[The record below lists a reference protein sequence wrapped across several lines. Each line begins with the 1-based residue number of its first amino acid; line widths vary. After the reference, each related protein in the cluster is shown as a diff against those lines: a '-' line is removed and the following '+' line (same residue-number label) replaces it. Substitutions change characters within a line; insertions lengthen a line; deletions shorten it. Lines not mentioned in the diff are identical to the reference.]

1 MRKLWVGL
9 ACCLVLSV
17 SFFVL
22 YIFGYLSPAESTTV
36 TVLSP
41 QPYVIEQQPEE
52 VPQVK
57 EPTLLFGIPS
67 DSFLVINETIKPGQ
81 SLSHIL
87 QKHNISTAQMDELR
101 QKSKNVFNLR
111 QIRAN
116 RPYTL
121 LVDNDSAQ
129 TARYFIYQPSDTE
142 YVVVNL
148 HDSLHIYTEEKEL
161 ETVER
166 TLAGTIQSSLY
177 VAMAEAGCSPGL
189 INHFADIYSWKI
201 NFGAVQPGDKFRLI
215 YEEQLL
221 EGKPVGYGK
230 VKAAVF
236 EHNGKELYAIYHGE
250 GQQAGYFDEEG
261 KSLQKAFLKE
271 PLEYSRVSSRFSLK
285 RFHPVQKRFKA
296 HLGTDF
302 AAPRGTPIRSVG
314 EGVVVEAGYNR
325 GNGKYVKIKHDNT
338 YTTQY
343 LHMSKFAKGIKRGIR
358 VKMGQTIGFV
368 GSTGLATGPH
378 LCYRFWKNGK
388 QVDPLREK
396 LPQAKSID
404 KQEKEQFE
412 QLSQEMVTKLQE
424 VEEGKQVI
432 ATGKNTPNNLDDADM

>member
-1 MRKLWVGL
+1 MRKRWVGL
-9 ACCLVLSV
+9 ACCLVLTV
-17 SFFVL
+17 SFLTL
-22 YIFGYLSPAESTTV
+22 YIFGYLSPAESATV
-36 TVLSP
+36 TVAAP
-41 QPYVIEQQPEE
+41 EPYITEQQIEE
-52 VPQVK
+52 APQVK
-57 EPTLLFGIPS
+57 EPTLVFGIPS
-67 DSFLVINETIKPGQ
+67 DSFLVINETIKSGQ

-87 QKHNISTAQMDELR
+87 QNHNISSAQLSELR
-101 QKSKNVFNLR
+101 QKSKKVFNLR

-121 LVDNDSAQ
+121 LVENDSAQ
-129 TARYFIYQPSDTE
+129 TARFFIYQPTE
-142 YVVVNL
+142 TQYVVFDL
-148 HDSLHIYTEEKEL
+148 QDSLNIYTEEKEL
-161 ETVER
+161 QTVER
-166 TLAGTIQSSLY
+166 TLAGTIESSLY

-189 INHFADIYSWKI
+189 INHFADIYAWKI
-201 NFGAVQPGDKFRLI
+201 NFGAVQPGDQFKLI
-215 YEEQLL
+215 YEEHQLDG
-221 EGKPVGYGK
+221 EPVGYGK

-236 EHNGKELYAIYHGE
+236 EHNGKEMYAICHGE
-250 GQQAGYFDEEG
+250 GKSAGYYDEEG

-271 PLEYSRVSSRFSLK
+271 PLEYSRISSRFSLK

-325 GNGKYVKIKHDNT
+325 GNGNYVKIKHDQT

-343 LHMSKFAKGIKRGIR
+343 LHMSKFAKGIKKGAR
-358 VKMGQTIGFV
+358 VRMGQTIGFV

-396 LPQAKSID
+396 LPQAKSIRAE
-404 KQEKEQFE
+404 EKEQFAR
-412 QLSQEMVTKLQE
+412 LSQEMLTQLQE
-424 VEEGKQVI
+424 VEEGKQII
-432 ATGKNTPNNLDDADM
+432 AAGENLPEENTEETM